1 MSEPDLQGL
10 FMAHAQ
16 PLKSHLLR
24 KSGDPQL
31 AADLAQES
39 FLRLTERH
47 GRERIDNAPGW
58 LYCTANNL
66 LIDHYRRERCHRTD
80 SVPGEVLEA
89 VVEPCSDPEEQNI
102 KACQTGRLYQAISQL
117 QPRTQQ
123 VLRLNRFEGLTHAEV
138 ARCLGI
144 SPSSVQKHLTMGLL
158 YVRARMQE

>member
-47 GRERIDNAPGW
+47 ACERIDNAPGW
-58 LYCTANNL
+58 LYRTANNL

-89 VVEPCSDPEEQNI
+89 IVEPCSNPEEQYL
-102 KACQTGRLYQAISQL
+102 KACRVQRLYQAMSEL

-123 VLRLNRFEGLTHAEV
+123 VLRLNRLEGLTHAEV
-138 ARCLGI
+138 ARLLGI
-144 SPSSVQKHLTMGLL
+144 SASSVQKHLTMALS
-158 YVRARMQE
+158 YVRARVQE